1 MKAIDIYSLF
11 EAQQEL
17 FEVEMSPSNLKKL
30 ASAIP
35 GAKVGMEFEMVVPG
49 VQDPDDEGYEPEE
62 DMEADE
68 RADDIQDIVRFFS
81 HEDDYVGQVN
91 DDGDLRDLE
100 DELREKFYEWQ
111 GEQILDQW
119 KGEEGKE
126 YFVDWVK
133 NNVDPDEVA
142 EFAETP
148 EDLFGEKNPSKE
160 DYEKFITDQWDT
172 EGSYYDEAYDMFR
185 DEKISEEEFDER
197 DFLREIGIR
206 NMSDVN
212 DNIRMYI
219 RWPYYTEPYY
229 GEGGEDIESVADE
242 FSDAIGKRVYSSTS
256 YHGARRAPDAYSLE
270 PDSSIDASSGESG
283 LEFIS
288 PPMPVDEMLEDLKAV
303 KEWADKRGAY
313 TNRSTGLHINVSIPD
328 YSLDKLDYVKLAIL
342 LGDKYV
348 LEQFGRLSNSYAR
361 SSLEIIQ
368 DRAKDN
374 EDVDRLLKQLKSNVE
389 GIASKILHSG
399 RTDKYTSINTKDGYV
414 EFRSAGGDWLGRSF
428 DKIEDT
434 MLRYIVALD
443 AACDPEKYKKEYLKG
458 LYKVLKPKDPSS
470 AMSMFAKYQ
479 AGAITLSEYAR
490 SLEEKRKERFKGQGI
505 GILHKDDVDENDW
518 EITYDDGKKKETI
531 YIANTDKVP
540 NGEAAFKAAQ
550 KFKPNWFKPDTIE
563 YVTVKPFKFG
573 EELEGLKLYR
583 ADYSYKTTA
592 VVAEDEEWAEEYV
605 RLMDPEFFA
614 ANPDTPIKLTDEN
627 EASKRKISQ
636 IIDWQTPKVQAGYEW
651 NKRPKI
657 WRASGRGS
665 GSSRYYIAAADRDEA
680 VDVVTRLDPDMVESE
695 TFDLYVND
703 AYPDQ
708 DTYDAYVKAQEDLIK
723 QREEREKF
731 SQDTGEE
738 TDIDLS
744 NVKIY
749 RVNNMG
755 GYMYV
760 AAENGGQA
768 AEIASKMDP
777 DKFGDVTT
785 LTTVEQHG
793 TTFGPLVVKNMFL
806 YQQRKLGDQ
815 MPTPQPMPRFE
826 VNDRVEVA
834 SGYPSLIGRQGK
846 VLQVSPNYDFV
857 SVLLDDND
865 IPSSFPSSTLKKVE
879 DSTPDQYSVY
889 EASNDSGYRM
899 FIAARTPVEA
909 HTLAAR
915 LYPDVFSGEI
925 RTERYGAATQMDA
938 ARLLQQQAAR
948 QQELS
953 RSSQN
958 NDWRGELRGHLGNAQ
973 PAFSEPRSTRVSD
986 MRSYRVIND
995 DTGQIRWI
1003 AGTSAIDAMNR
1014 AREAYPEFADGS
1026 LRANVMG

>member
-1 MKAIDIYSLF
+1 MKATDIYSLY

-30 ASAIP
+30 AAAIP
-35 GAKVGMEFEMVVPG
+35 GVKVGMEFEMVVPG

-62 DMEADE
+62 DMDADE
-68 RADDIQDIVRFFS
+68 SADDIADIVRFFG

-91 DDGDLRDLE
+91 DPDDLENLE

-111 GEQILDQW
+111 AEQILDPW

-142 EFAETP
+142 EFADTP

-160 DYEKFITDQWDT
+160 DYEKFIEDQWDT

-185 DEKISEEEFDER
+185 DEKISEDDFSEN
-197 DFLREIGIR
+197 DFLRDIGIR
-206 NMSDVN
+206 YMSDVN

-229 GEGGEDIESVADE
+229 GEGGEDIESIGDE
-242 FSDAIGKRVYSSTS
+242 FSDAVGKRVYTSTS

-270 PDSSIDASSGESG
+270 PDSSIDASPGDAG

-288 PPMPVDEMLEDLKAV
+288 PPMPVDEMLEDLQAV
-303 KEWADKRGAY
+303 GDWAREKGCY

-348 LEQFGRLSNSYAR
+348 LDQFGRLSNTYAR
-361 SSLEIIQ
+361 SSLDIIK

-414 EFRSAGGDWLGRSF
+414 EFRSAGGDWLNKNF
-428 DKIEDT
+428 NKIEDT
-434 MLRYIVALD
+434 LLRYIVALD
-443 AACDPEKYKKEYLKG
+443 AACDPNKYKKEYLKG
-458 LYKVLKPKDPSS
+458 LYKILKPEQDGS

-479 AGAITLSEYAR
+479 AGAITLSEYAK

-540 NGEAAFKAAQ
+540 NDEAAFKAAQ
-550 KFKPNWFKPDTIE
+550 KFKPQWFKPDTIE

-573 EELEGLKLYR
+573 EEFDDLKLYR

-592 VVAEDEEWAEEYV
+592 VVAPDEEWAEDYV

-614 ANPDTPIKLTDEN
+614 ANPDTPITLTDEN

-636 IIDWQTPKVQAGYEW
+636 ISDWQAPKIAAGYEW

-665 GSSRYYIAAADRDEA
+665 GSSRYYIAAVSRDDA
-680 VDVVTRLDPDMVESE
+680 IDVVTRLDPDMVESE
-695 TFDLYVND
+695 TFDIYVND
-703 AYPDQ
+703 AHPDQ

-731 SQDTGEE
+731 SQETGEE

-749 RVNNMG
+749 RINNMG

-777 DKFGDVTT
+777 DKFGDITN
-785 LTTVEQHG
+785 LTAVEQHG

-806 YQQRKLGDQ
+806 YQQRKLGDE
-815 MPTPQPMPRFE
+815 MPIPQPMPKFE

-834 SGYPSLIGRQGK
+834 SGYPSLIGMKGK

-857 SVLLDDND
+857 SVLIDGND

-879 DSTPDQYSVY
+879 
-889 EASNDSGYRM
+889 G
-899 FIAARTPVEA
+899 
-909 HTLAAR
+909 
-915 LYPDVFSGEI
+915 
-925 RTERYGAATQMDA
+925 
-938 ARLLQQQAAR
+938 QQIQGR
-948 QQELS
+948 VGQPE
-953 RSSQN
+953 
-958 NDWRGELRGHLGNAQ
+958 
-973 PAFSEPRSTRVSD
+973 PAFGEPANGQTPRISD
-986 MRSYRVIND
+986 MSSYRVTNTD
-995 DTGQIRWI
+995 NGEVRWV
-1003 AGTSAIDAMNR
+1003 AAASNFDALQR
-1014 AREAYPEFADGS
+1014 ARERYPEFADGS
-1026 LRANVMG
+1026 LQAQVWN

>member
-1 MKAIDIYSLF
+1 MKAADIYSLF

-30 ASAIP
+30 AAAIP
-35 GAKVGMEFEMVVPG
+35 GVKVGMEFEMVVPG

-62 DMEADE
+62 DMDADE
-68 RADDIQDIVRFFS
+68 SADDIADIVRFFG

-91 DDGDLRDLE
+91 DPDDLENLE
-100 DELREKFYEWQ
+100 DELREKYYEWQ

-142 EFAETP
+142 EFADTP

-160 DYEKFITDQWDT
+160 DYEKFIEDQWDT

-185 DEKISEEEFDER
+185 DEKISEDDFSEN
-197 DFLREIGIR
+197 DFLRDIGIR
-206 NMSDVN
+206 YMSDVN

-229 GEGGEDIESVADE
+229 GDGGEDIESVADE

-270 PDSSIDASSGESG
+270 PDSSIDASSGEAG

-348 LEQFGRLSNSYAR
+348 LEQFGRLSNTYAR
-361 SSLEIIQ
+361 SSLDIIK

-374 EDVDRLLKQLKSNVE
+374 EDVDRLLKQLKTNVE

-428 DKIEDT
+428 DKIENT

-443 AACDPEKYKKEYLKG
+443 AACDPNKYKKEYLKG
-458 LYKVLKPKDPSS
+458 LYKVLKPEQDGSQ
-470 AMSMFAKYQ
+470 MSMFAKYQ
-479 AGAITLSEYAR
+479 AGAITLSEYAK

-505 GILHKDDVDENDW
+505 RILHKDEVEENDW
-518 EITYDDGKKKETI
+518 EITYDDGKKSDTI

-540 NGEAAFKAAQ
+540 NDEAAFKAAQ
-550 KFKPNWFKPDTIE
+550 KFKPQWFKPDTIE

-573 EELEGLKLYR
+573 EELNDLKLYR
-583 ADYSYKTTA
+583 AEFGHRYSS
-592 VVAEDEEWAEEYV
+592 VVAKDEEQAKEFIRIMNAELFEV
-605 RLMDPEFFA
+605 E
-614 ANPDTPIKLTDEN
+614 PDREITLTDEN
-627 EASKRKISQ
+627 ASKRQISQ
-636 IIDWQTPKVQAGYEW
+636 MLDWQEGRLEQGRQYIE
-651 NKRPKI
+651 RPKI
-657 WRASGRGS
+657 WVARGRGRES
-665 GSSRYYIAAADRDEA
+665 NRYYIAAVGRDEA
-680 VDVVTRLDPDMVESE
+680 IEIASRLDPDIVQNQG
-695 TFDLYVND
+695 FDIYVTD
-703 AYPDQ
+703 GYPDQ
-708 DTYDAYVKAQEDLIK
+708 DTYEAYRKAQEDLIRDREG
-723 QREEREKF
+723 REEPQPEI
-731 SQDTGEE
+731 EV
-738 TDIDLS
+738 DLS
-744 NVKIY
+744 KIKIY
-749 RVNNMG
+749 RITNRELNN

-760 AAENGGQA
+760 AAENGGEA

-777 DKFGDVTT
+777 YKFGDVST
-785 LTTVEQHG
+785 LTAQG
-793 TTFGPLVVKNMFL
+793 QAGGTFGPLVITNMYK
-806 YQQRKLGDQ
+806 YQQRKLGELSAQ
-815 MPTPQPMPRFE
+815 ESAPSFE

-834 SGYPSLIGRQGK
+834 SGYPSLIGMKGT
-846 VLQVSPNYDFV
+846 VLQVSPNYNFV
-857 SVLLDDND
+857 SVLIDGND
-865 IPSSFPSSTLKKVE
+865 SPSSFPTSSLKKIEGQPIQGTVGQPE
-879 DSTPDQYSVY
+879 
-889 EASNDSGYRM
+889 
-899 FIAARTPVEA
+899 
-909 HTLAAR
+909 
-915 LYPDVFSGEI
+915 
-925 RTERYGAATQMDA
+925 
-938 ARLLQQQAAR
+938 
-948 QQELS
+948 
-953 RSSQN
+953 
-958 NDWRGELRGHLGNAQ
+958 
-973 PAFSEPRSTRVSD
+973 PAFSEPRSTRISD
-986 MRSYRVIND
+986 MRSFRVQNV
-995 DTGQIRWI
+995 DTGESRYF
-1003 AGTSAIDAMNR
+1003 AGTDLQDAINR
-1014 AREAYPEFADGS
+1014 ARREYPAMFGLS
-1026 LRANVMG
+1026 

>member
-1 MKAIDIYSLF
+1 MKATDIYSLF

-35 GAKVGMEFEMVVPG
+35 GVKVGMEFEMVVPG

-62 DMEADE
+62 DMDADE
-68 RADDIQDIVRFFS
+68 NVDDIDDIVRFFG
-81 HEDDYVGQVN
+81 HEDDYMGQVN
-91 DDGDLRDLE
+91 DPSDLRELE
-100 DELREKFYEWQ
+100 EELRDKFYEWQ

-119 KGEEGKE
+119 KGEDGKE

-160 DYEKFITDQWDT
+160 DYEKFIEEQWNT

-185 DEKISEEEFDER
+185 DEKINEGDFSEY

-206 NMSDVN
+206 YMSDVN

-219 RWPYYTEPYY
+219 RWPYYTEPYM
-229 GEGGEDIESVADE
+229 EGGEDIEAIGDE
-242 FSDAIGKRVYSSTS
+242 FSDAIGKRVYTSSS

-270 PDSSIDASSGESG
+270 PDSSIDASSGEAG

-288 PPMPVDEMLEDLKAV
+288 PPMDVDEMIEDLNAIGD
-303 KEWADKRGAY
+303 WARDRGCY

-328 YSLDKLDYVKLAIL
+328 YSLDKLDYVKLAVL
-342 LGDKYV
+342 LGDKYI
-348 LEQFGRLSNSYAR
+348 LDQFGRLSNSYAR
-361 SSLEIIQ
+361 SSLDIIK

-374 EDVDRLLKQLKSNVE
+374 DDVDRLLKQLKSNVE

-399 RTDKYTSINTKDGYV
+399 RTDKYTSINTKDKYV
-414 EFRSAGGDWLGRSF
+414 EFRSAGGDWLNKNF
-428 DKIEDT
+428 NKIEDT

-443 AACDPEKYKKEYLKG
+443 AACDPNKYKKEYVKG
-458 LYKVLKPKDPSS
+458 LYKVLKPVDES
-470 AMSMFAKYQ
+470 ADSSMFAKYM
-479 AGAITLSEYAR
+479 AGQITRSEYAN
-490 SLEEKRKERFKGQGI
+490 SLEQKRKERFKSQGI

-531 YIANTDKVP
+531 YIANTERVP
-540 NGEAAFKAAQ
+540 NDEAAFKAAQ

-573 EELEGLKLYR
+573 EELDDLKLYR
-583 ADYSYKTTA
+583 AEYSYKVVS

-614 ANPDTPIKLTDEN
+614 ANPDTPIKLTDE
-627 EASKRKISQ
+627 EETSKRKISQ
-636 IIDWQTPKVQAGYEW
+636 MADWQANKVQQGYEW
-651 NKRPKI
+651 VNRPKI
-657 WRASGRGS
+657 WRATGRSNYAG
-665 GSSRYYIAAADRDEA
+665 RYYIAAVKRDEA
-680 VDVVTRLDPDMVESE
+680 VDIAKRLDPDMAESE
-695 TFDLYVND
+695 TFDIYVND
-703 AYPDQ
+703 AYPDA
-708 DTYDAYVKAQEDLIK
+708 DTYEAYRKAQDDLIQ
-723 QREEREKF
+723 QRERDAELLRQQQAAEQ
-731 SQDTGEE
+731 S
-738 TDIDLS
+738 DIDIS
-744 NVKIY
+744 NLKVY
-749 RVNNMG
+749 RVHNTELNNT
-755 GYMYV
+755 YIYV
-760 AAENGGQA
+760 AAENGGEA

-777 DKFGDVTT
+777 DKFGYIPS
-785 LTTVEQHG
+785 LTTQEQRG
-793 TTFGPLVVKNMFL
+793 STFGPLVIKNMYL
-806 YQQRKLGDQ
+806 YQQRALGD
-815 MPTPQPMPRFE
+815 TPSQPSAPKFE

-846 VLQVSPNYDFV
+846 VVQVSPNYDFV

-865 IPSSFPSSTLKKVE
+865 IPSSFPTSALKKAE
-879 DSTPDQYSVY
+879 DQS
-889 EASNDSGYRM
+889 AS
-899 FIAARTPVEA
+899 
-909 HTLAAR
+909 
-915 LYPDVFSGEI
+915 
-925 RTERYGAATQMDA
+925 
-938 ARLLQQQAAR
+938 
-948 QQELS
+948 
-953 RSSQN
+953 

-973 PAFSEPRSTRVSD
+973 PAFSEPSSTRVSD

-1003 AGTSAIDAMNR
+1003 AGTSALDAMNR

-1026 LRANVMG
+1026 LRANVLD

>member
-1 MKAIDIYSLF
+1 VKAADIYSLF

-30 ASAIP
+30 AAAIP
-35 GAKVGMEFEMVVPG
+35 GVKVGMEFEMVVPG

-62 DMEADE
+62 DMDADE
-68 RADDIQDIVRFFS
+68 SADDIADIVRFFG

-91 DDGDLRDLE
+91 DPDDLENLE
-100 DELREKFYEWQ
+100 DELREKYYEWQ

-142 EFAETP
+142 EFADTP

-160 DYEKFITDQWDT
+160 DYEKFIEDQWDT

-185 DEKISEEEFDER
+185 DEKISEDDFSEN
-197 DFLREIGIR
+197 DFLRDIGIR
-206 NMSDVN
+206 YMSDVN

-229 GEGGEDIESVADE
+229 GDGGEDIESVADE

-270 PDSSIDASSGESG
+270 PDSSIDASSGEAG

-348 LEQFGRLSNSYAR
+348 LEQFGRLSNTYAR
-361 SSLEIIQ
+361 SSLDIIK

-374 EDVDRLLKQLKSNVE
+374 EDVDRLLKQLKTNVE

-428 DKIEDT
+428 DKIENT

-443 AACDPEKYKKEYLKG
+443 AACDPNKYKKEYLKG
-458 LYKVLKPKDPSS
+458 LYKVLKPEQDGSQ
-470 AMSMFAKYQ
+470 MSMFAKYQ
-479 AGAITLSEYAR
+479 AGAITLSEYAK

-505 GILHKDDVDENDW
+505 RILHKDEVEENDW
-518 EITYDDGKKKETI
+518 EITYDDGKKSDTI

-540 NGEAAFKAAQ
+540 NDEAAFKAAQ
-550 KFKPNWFKPDTIE
+550 KFKPQWFKPDTIE

-573 EELEGLKLYR
+573 EELNDLKLYR
-583 ADYSYKTTA
+583 AEFGHRYSS
-592 VVAEDEEWAEEYV
+592 VVAKDEEQAKEFIRIMNAELFEV
-605 RLMDPEFFA
+605 E
-614 ANPDTPIKLTDEN
+614 PDREITLTDEN
-627 EASKRKISQ
+627 ASKRQISQ
-636 IIDWQTPKVQAGYEW
+636 MLDWQEGRLEQGRQYIE
-651 NKRPKI
+651 RPKI
-657 WRASGRGS
+657 WVARGRGRES
-665 GSSRYYIAAADRDEA
+665 NRYYIAAVGRDEA
-680 VDVVTRLDPDMVESE
+680 IEIASRLDPDIVQNQG
-695 TFDLYVND
+695 FDIYVTD
-703 AYPDQ
+703 GYPDQ
-708 DTYDAYVKAQEDLIK
+708 DTYEAYRKAQEDLIRDREG
-723 QREEREKF
+723 REEPQPEI
-731 SQDTGEE
+731 EV
-738 TDIDLS
+738 DLS
-744 NVKIY
+744 KIKIY
-749 RVNNMG
+749 RITNRELNN

-760 AAENGGQA
+760 AAENGGEA

-777 DKFGDVTT
+777 YKFGDVST
-785 LTTVEQHG
+785 LTAQEQAG
-793 TTFGPLVVKNMFL
+793 GTFGPLVITNMYK
-806 YQQRKLGDQ
+806 YQQRKLGELSAQ
-815 MPTPQPMPRFE
+815 ESAPSFE

-834 SGYPSLIGRQGK
+834 SGYPSLIGMKGT
-846 VLQVSPNYDFV
+846 VLQVSPNYNFV
-857 SVLLDDND
+857 SVLIDGND
-865 IPSSFPSSTLKKVE
+865 SPSSFPTSSLKKIEGQPIQGTVGQPE
-879 DSTPDQYSVY
+879 
-889 EASNDSGYRM
+889 
-899 FIAARTPVEA
+899 
-909 HTLAAR
+909 
-915 LYPDVFSGEI
+915 
-925 RTERYGAATQMDA
+925 
-938 ARLLQQQAAR
+938 
-948 QQELS
+948 
-953 RSSQN
+953 
-958 NDWRGELRGHLGNAQ
+958 
-973 PAFSEPRSTRVSD
+973 PAFSEPRSTRISD
-986 MRSYRVIND
+986 MRSFRVQNV
-995 DTGQIRWI
+995 DTGESRYF
-1003 AGTSAIDAMNR
+1003 AGTDLQDAINR
-1014 AREAYPEFADGS
+1014 ARREYPAMFPRDAGLYAIPHEPGPS
-1026 LRANVMG
+1026 R